1 MELKQTNTHN
11 TQPSPG
17 AARVLPQSCEA
28 ELEDMIERATLRET
42 KHRNRRREHCTLPSD
57 HLTEEEL
64 ASLNGPVR
72 SWNLRG
78 PMTPAIF
85 RTMPQ
90 DLQDRYLLSLR
101 ERVFGKEPM
110 R

>member
-1 MELKQTNTHN
+1 MELKQKNTQK

-17 AARVLPQSCEA
+17 AARVLLQSCEA
-28 ELEDMIERATLRET
+28 ELEDMIERAALGDA
-42 KHRNRRREHCTLPSD
+42 KHKNHRRERCTLPSD
-57 HLTEEEL
+57 RLSDEEL
-64 ASLNGPVR
+64 TALNGPVR

-78 PMTPAIF
+78 PMAPGIF

-90 DLQDRYLLSLR
+90 DLQDRYLLSLQ